1 MSALTNCPACKKE
14 VAKSAKLCPHCGKK
28 LKMGFFSKL
37 VIGIFILIAIGIIA
51 SPSKEDKLAVLNKI
65 ANANAENI
73 DPAGELA
80 NAFKLNSDFTD
91 LQRDN
96 IEKEIKGKIVQW
108 SLPVYE
114 VRKVGETYRIQTSG
128 EQAIFSG
135 KPIVGT
141 FVTIH
146 PKNDNEK
153 TIIENLKTKD
163 TITFKG
169 VIAGTTM
176 RNIDIDP
183 AIIITNQ

>member
-1 MSALTNCPACKKE
+1 
-14 VAKSAKLCPHCGKK
+14 
-28 LKMGFFSKL
+28 MGFFSKF

-114 VRKVGETYRIQTSG
+114 VRKVGETYRIQT
-128 EQAIFSG
+128 
-135 KPIVGT
+135 
-141 FVTIH
+141 
-146 PKNDNEK
+146 
-153 TIIENLKTKD
+153 
-163 TITFKG
+163 
-169 VIAGTTM
+169 
-176 RNIDIDP
+176 
-183 AIIITNQ
+183 